1 MPDPISPPARLGLQL
16 AAGVLVLIAAAWM
29 FGAIA
34 EDVVTGDRIT
44 LVDAE
49 FAQWLR
55 RHATPAATRWVL
67 LLTNLHSTIAISCY
81 SALVALYFAFARHW
95 RRVVTMFVC
104 LAGGLTLNVL
114 MKLAFHRARP
124 VFDHPLLTLSSYSFP
139 SGHVAGSTIFYGL
152 GALFLFTRVRGWV
165 PRIAI
170 ATGALLAIALVAFTR
185 VYLGVHF
192 LSDVAAAFAE
202 GIAWLAISLTA
213 LDAYR
218 RRKDR
223 TR

>member
-49 FAQWLR
+49 LAQWLH